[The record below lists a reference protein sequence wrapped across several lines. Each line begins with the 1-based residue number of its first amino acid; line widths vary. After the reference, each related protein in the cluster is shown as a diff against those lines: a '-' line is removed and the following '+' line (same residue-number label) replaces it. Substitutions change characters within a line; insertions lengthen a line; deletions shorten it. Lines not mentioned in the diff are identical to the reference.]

1 MSIELKRVDF
11 VYPDGFAANRDLN
24 LTIRPGERLAIV
36 GQNGAGKTT
45 AVKLMN
51 GLHKP
56 TGGDVLVDGQN
67 TKEHTTAQIARTV
80 GYVFQN
86 PDDQI
91 FNQTVRAEIEYMP
104 RYFKLPQAEIERRT
118 ERAVAL
124 TGLAPYLKKNPFD
137 IPYPIRKF
145 VTIAAVLVT
154 EPKYV
159 IFDEPTAGQDRRGT
173 LLLENILE
181 QLQAEGV
188 AVVTITHDMEFV
200 ARNFGRLCPA
210 NLRQRGHCGRSP
222 AAPPPAER
230 AGRPPGRG
238 REYPFRQRAD
248 CGAGLRL
255 RQAPDTGMRRRA

>member
-1 MSIELKRVDF
+1 MSIELKHAGF
-11 VYPDGFAANRDLN
+11 AYPDGFVANKDLN
-24 LTIRPGERLAIV
+24 LTIQPGERLAIV

-45 AVKLMN
+45 AVKMMN

-56 TGGDVLVDGQN
+56 TEGDVLVDGQN
-67 TKEHTTAQIARTV
+67 TKEHTTAQTARTV

-104 RYFKLPQAEIERRT
+104 RYFKLPQAEIDRRT
-118 ERAVAL
+118 ERAVTL
-124 TGLAPYLKKNPFD
+124 TGLEHYLKKNPFD

-173 LLLENILE
+173 LLLEGIME
-181 QLQAEGV
+181 QLQAEGI

-200 ARNFGRLCPA
+200 ARNFKRVVAMAHGNILADGTARQIFGDAAVVAEARLRRPQLSELAGRLSVEG
-210 NLRQRGHCGRSP
+210 NILSGSELI
-222 AAPPPAER
+222 AALE
-230 AGRPPGRG
+230 
-238 REYPFRQRAD
+238 
-248 CGAGLRL
+248 
-255 RQAPDTGMRRRA
+255 

>member
-1 MSIELKRVDF
+1 MSIELKHAGF
-11 VYPDGFAANRDLN
+11 AYPDGFVANKDLN
-24 LTIRPGERLAIV
+24 LTIQPGERLAIV

-56 TGGDVLVDGQN
+56 SEGDVLVDGQN

-91 FNQTVRAEIEYMP
+91 FNQTVRSEIEYMP
-104 RYFKLPQAEIERRT
+104 RYFKLPQAEIDRRA
-118 ERAVAL
+118 ERAVTLA
-124 TGLAPYLKKNPFD
+124 GLENYLKKNPFD

-173 LLLENILE
+173 LLLEGIME
-181 QLQAEGV
+181 RLQAEGI

-200 ARNFGRLCPA
+200 ARNFERVVAMAHGNILADGTARQIFGDAAVVAEARLRRPQLSELAGRLGVEGNILSGSELIA
-210 NLRQRGHCGRSP
+210 VL
-222 AAPPPAER
+222 E
-230 AGRPPGRG
+230 
-238 REYPFRQRAD
+238 
-248 CGAGLRL
+248 
-255 RQAPDTGMRRRA
+255 